1 MFLILKQIAT
11 LVLTSY
17 NFLVV
22 TVKCFSFVFQDLDLL
37 VPACKLMRL
46 GNSNGDG
53 SQSVP
58 SLAFGDSEN
67 ENSKVIKDPLA
78 SALRK
83 LFQTLNV
90 IVVRDGEVSQ
100 QTHFVLRFIQLIVF
114 SGKEHALAV
123 LHNMPN
129 TLVRLIIIQVLSMLT
144 CQIKDSY
151 LITKFIFRYQV

>member
-1 MFLILKQIAT
+1 M
-11 LVLTSY
+11 
-17 NFLVV
+17 
-22 TVKCFSFVFQDLDLL
+22 L

-58 SLAFGDSEN
+58 SIVYNDSEN
-67 ENSKVIKDPLA
+67 DTGKAIKDPLA

-123 LHNMPN
+123 LHHMPN
-129 TLVRLIIIQVLSMLT
+129 TLVR
-144 CQIKDSY
+144 
-151 LITKFIFRYQV
+151 KFVDCNLH